1 MRMLL
6 SYGIVGVVA
15 AHKQD
20 ARNRDPQRKA
30 GWGTRRAAIDE
41 LVFKRMA

>member
-1 MRMLL
+1 MLL
-6 SYGIVGVVA
+6 SYGIIGIEA
-15 AHKQD
+15 AHMQD

-30 GWGTRRAAIDE
+30 GWGTRRAAMDE